1 MGLAFFGLTFETAPF
16 FKKNIYDQIHEI
28 CFWGQGGYSWFDVY
42 NMPIWVRKY
51 TFNKL
56 KAYYEEKSTP
66 TSDGKSTTLVD
77 ESGKVNTPAF
87 LNASKKY
94 KKTSYK

>member
-1 MGLAFFGLTFETAPF
+1 
-16 FKKNIYDQIHEI
+16 
-28 CFWGQGGYSWFDVY
+28 
-42 NMPIWVRKY
+42 MPIWLRKY